1 MKAPQT
7 KRSRGGAWALVWIG
21 LLTFGAKAP
30 WFLPKAHSMN
40 DLEYARIWYS
50 MGLSTIN
57 QIAAMREEAS
67 KIKKTNPDYFPEGTS
82 DFDVYTHQIAAGA
95 PSTPEDIAAGLP
107 NPQDIPSAIQ
117 AVAYF
122 IDEGK
127 ADRQNHLTG
136 KVNTQ
141 SKRLRNSDFSSIE
154 QTVWSLTQEIANEKD
169 SIWSE
174 TDKKLLTL
182 VRGSSDL
189 LRNQQEKAQ
198 DEEQDGLLKRLE
210 DIQGTVQTVDSSGK
224 KILSVAGG
232 LIGSSNVTM
241 NQKASLRHKTQE
253 ITGRINTKI
262 QQSDQIKTSYEK
274 LAPAMNALGL
284 LGDCSVFATQI
295 DARAPL
301 KTIPNAVE
309 SVVGDLNNSYGLI
322 GRLPTP
328 FDPEAPTPP
337 TITDIYRRLEEALK
351 QLNTALLNHFG
362 GSYQPPTKVTLQG
375 IIAGLD
381 LLAHPSS

>member
-1 MKAPQT
+1 M
-7 KRSRGGAWALVWIG
+7 
-21 LLTFGAKAP
+21 
-30 WFLPKAHSMN
+30 
-40 DLEYARIWYS
+40 
-50 MGLSTIN
+50 
-57 QIAAMREEAS
+57 
-67 KIKKTNPDYFPEGTS
+67 
-82 DFDVYTHQIAAGA
+82 
-95 PSTPEDIAAGLP
+95 
-107 NPQDIPSAIQ
+107 
-117 AVAYF
+117 
-122 IDEGK
+122 
-127 ADRQNHLTG
+127 
-136 KVNTQ
+136 
-141 SKRLRNSDFSSIE
+141 
-154 QTVWSLTQEIANEKD
+154 WSLTQEIANEKD